1 MRFAVISDVHA
12 NLEALDRVLEETGRE
27 GIETIL
33 FLGDIV
39 GYGPDPNK
47 CLELIKERAEINI
60 AGNHDRAAVDLADS
74 RFFNPYA
81 KAAIKWTH
89 EVLIDENRRYI
100 SSLPLI
106 QEVHNDILLV
116 HATPREPEKWHYLMT
131 TVDALL
137 NFEFFRNKICF
148 IGHSHVPVIIELTA
162 AGKIV
167 YHSEQVDIREGS
179 RYLVNAGSVGQPRDR
194 NPDAAYAVLH
204 DNTIEIKRV
213 SYDIV
218 STKKK
223 MRDTGLPR
231 FLIERLSRGI

>member
-27 GIETIL
+27 GIDTIL

-39 GYGPDPNK
+39 GYGPDPNT
-47 CLELIKERAEINI
+47 CLELIKERAEIII
-60 AGNHDRAAVDLADS
+60 AGNHDRAAVDLADA
-74 RFFNPYA
+74 RYFNPYA
-81 KAAIKWTH
+81 KAAIAWTY
-89 EVLIDENRRYI
+89 EVLSDDNRRFI
-100 SSLPLI
+100 SGLPLI
-106 QEVHNDILLV
+106 QEVHDDILLV

-131 TVDALL
+131 TGDALL
-137 NFEFFRNKICF
+137 NFECFRNKICF
-148 IGHSHVPVIIELTA
+148 IGHSHIPVIIELTA
-162 AGKIV
+162 PGKIV
-167 YHSEQVDIREGS
+167 YHSDHVNISEGS
-179 RYLVNAGSVGQPRDR
+179 KYIVNAGSVGQPRDG

-223 MRDTGLPR
+223 MQDAGLPR